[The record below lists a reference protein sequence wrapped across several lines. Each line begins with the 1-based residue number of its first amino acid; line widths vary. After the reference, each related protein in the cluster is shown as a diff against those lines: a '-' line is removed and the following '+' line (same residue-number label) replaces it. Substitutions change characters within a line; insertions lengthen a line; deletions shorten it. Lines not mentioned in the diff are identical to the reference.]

1 MNYLTAG
8 VFGYTL
14 DKDLEPEQPPL
25 FVVKAVEQTTKIYFP
40 NRLPRRITL
49 QNITSPAL
57 PNTLDYNLPVEI
69 APGVFWV
76 GFYDRP
82 SGLHCNPY
90 LIVDNDEAVVIDG
103 GSRPD
108 FPVVMMKI
116 LQSGIEPGNIKAL
129 IYHHYDPDLVGS
141 IQTFEDLIGDPELRI
156 ISDKENNMFI
166 RHYSVSSPLL
176 SLEAVEH
183 CFRFSSGRTLRFIN
197 TPYSH
202 SPGSLITFDET
213 SGILFTSDLFGSY
226 GKEWNL
232 YLHLDQECRSC
243 VDFPRCPHDRSY
255 CPLADFQRFHR
266 KIMTSERAL
275 RLAMARVRK
284 IPCTM
289 IAPQHG
295 SIITKPED
303 IHFLQD
309 LLASMT
315 GIGIDGLPEEG

>member
-1 MNYLTAG
+1 MQ
-8 VFGYTL
+8 
-14 DKDLEPEQPPL
+14 EI
-25 FVVKAVEQTTKIYFP
+25 TTPASTSAPDYS
-40 NRLPRRITL
+40 LPI
-49 QNITSPAL
+49 
-57 PNTLDYNLPVEI
+57 EI
-69 APGVFWV
+69 AAGVFWV
-76 GFYDRP
+76 GFYDQP

-90 LIVDNDEAVVIDG
+90 LIVDGDEAVLIDG

-108 FPVVMMKI
+108 FPIVMMKI

-166 RHYSVSSPLL
+166 RHYAVSSPLL
-176 SLEAVEH
+176 SLEAVDH

-202 SPGSLITFDET
+202 SPGSLITFDEK

-226 GKEWNL
+226 GKKWDL
-232 YLHLDQECRSC
+232 YLRLDQQCRAC
-243 VDFPRCPHDRSY
+243 VDFSPCPHGRSY
-255 CPLADFQRFHR
+255 CPLADIQRFHR

-275 RLAMARVRK
+275 RLAMTRISQ

-295 SIITKPED
+295 SIISERKD
-303 IHFLQD
+303 IDFLQS
-309 LLASMT
+309 LLKSMT
-315 GIGIDGLPEEG
+315 GVGIDGLPEEG

>member
-1 MNYLTAG
+1 MQ
-8 VFGYTL
+8 
-14 DKDLEPEQPPL
+14 D
-25 FVVKAVEQTTKIYFP
+25 
-40 NRLPRRITL
+40 
-49 QNITSPAL
+49 ITSPAL
-57 PNTLDYNLPVEI
+57 FNALDYNLPVEI

-116 LQSGIEPGNIKAL
+116 LQSGIAPSNIKAL
-129 IYHHYDPDLVGS
+129 IYHHYDPDLAGS
-141 IQTFEDLIGDPELRI
+141 IQIFENIIGDPDLQI

-166 RHYSVSSPLL
+166 RHYAVTSPLL

-183 CFRFSSGRTLRFIN
+183 CFRFRSGRTLRFIN

-202 SPGSLITFDET
+202 SPGSFITFDET

-226 GKEWNL
+226 GKEWDL
-232 YLHLDQECRSC
+232 YLHLDKECRCC
-243 VDFPRCPHDRSY
+243 VEFSQCIHGRSY
-255 CPLADFQRFHR
+255 CPLADIQRFHR
-266 KIMTSERAL
+266 KIMTSDRAL
-275 RLAMARVRK
+275 RLAMARMSQ

-295 SIITKPED
+295 SIITEAED
-303 IHFLQD
+303 IRFLQS
-309 LLASMT
+309 LLKSMT
-315 GIGIDGLPEEG
+315 GVGIDGLREEGVDFDAFY

>member
-1 MNYLTAG
+1 
-8 VFGYTL
+8 
-14 DKDLEPEQPPL
+14 
-25 FVVKAVEQTTKIYFP
+25 
-40 NRLPRRITL
+40 L
-49 QNITSPAL
+49 QDIIMPAL
-57 PNTLDYNLPVEI
+57 TSALDYSLPIEI
-69 APGVFWV
+69 AAGVFWV
-76 GFYDRP
+76 GFYDQP

-90 LIVDNDEAVVIDG
+90 LIVDGNEAVLIDG

-108 FPVVMMKI
+108 FPTVMMKI

-141 IQTFEDLIGDPELRI
+141 IQIFENIIGDPALRI

-166 RHYSVSSPLL
+166 RHYSVSSPVL
-176 SLEAVEH
+176 SLEAVDH

-226 GKEWNL
+226 GKKWDL
-232 YLHLDQECRSC
+232 YLHLGQKCRACENFS
-243 VDFPRCPHDRSY
+243 PCPDGRSY
-255 CPLADFQRFHR
+255 CPLSDIQRFHR

-275 RLAMARVRK
+275 RLAMARISQ

-295 SIITKPED
+295 SIISERED
-303 IHFLQD
+303 IDFLQD
-309 LLASMT
+309 LLKSMT
-315 GIGIDGLPEEG
+315 GVGIDGLPEEG